1 MKLSTKQLH
10 KKNTGF
16 TLTEMLAVVAL
27 VAILVAAALVG
38 VGRLRRNLRQREL
51 DSKAEIIYMAA
62 QSRITQL
69 RTGGFGDL
77 YGKDRDGVH
86 KDIYPLDAEENS
98 EDAANLYYVLSEENA
113 DTAYVLLPESSVERD
128 LWMHNWLIEFNP
140 NTGSIYAVFYSE
152 ESIADAAGAD
162 PMARL
167 DALRVKS
174 ERLEDGAWI
183 GYYGGDLTHVD
194 VVDPDAMRAEVVIV
208 NKEKL
213 TAYFYCYT
221 LSTEKPSFTV
231 TVTDSAGNK
240 FTKQLTMAVLCG
252 KV

>member
-1 MKLSTKQLH
+1 MKNNRANRH
-10 KKNTGF
+10 NDRGF
-16 TLTEMLAVVAL
+16 TLSEVLLT
-27 VAILVAAALVG
+27 VAILVVLFALAAVP
-38 VGRLRRNLRQREL
+38 VSKMRRELRQTEL

-113 DTAYVLLPESSVERD
+113 DTAYVLLPESSVEQD

-152 ESIADAAGAD
+152 ESIADAAG
-162 PMARL
+162 
-167 DALRVKS
+167 
-174 ERLEDGAWI
+174 
-183 GYYGGDLTHVD
+183 
-194 VVDPDAMRAEVVIV
+194 
-208 NKEKL
+208 
-213 TAYFYCYT
+213 
-221 LSTEKPSFTV
+221 
-231 TVTDSAGNK
+231 
-240 FTKQLTMAVLCG
+240 
-252 KV
+252 